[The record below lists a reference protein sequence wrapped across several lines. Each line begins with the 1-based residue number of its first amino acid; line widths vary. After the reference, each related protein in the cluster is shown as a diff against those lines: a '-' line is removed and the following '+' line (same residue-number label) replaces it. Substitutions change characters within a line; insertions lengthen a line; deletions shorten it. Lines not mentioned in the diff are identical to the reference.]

1 MNFVR
6 LSTCTSLQGK
16 FWSYRDKKSMSVAP
30 RHVEK
35 HVENENKKYF
45 VFKLVTVQVQT
56 KRANESDQMTLVP
69 IAY

>member
-1 MNFVR
+1 
-6 LSTCTSLQGK
+6 
-16 FWSYRDKKSMSVAP
+16 MSVAP